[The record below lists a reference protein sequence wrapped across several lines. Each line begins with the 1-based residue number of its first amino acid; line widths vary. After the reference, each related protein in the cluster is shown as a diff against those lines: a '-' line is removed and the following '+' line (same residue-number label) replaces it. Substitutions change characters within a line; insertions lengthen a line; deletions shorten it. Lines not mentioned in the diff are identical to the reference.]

1 MALERCKIK
10 RISQTGTSS
19 LRAGTRSTDERA
31 QNSYKD
37 DKGYLRPNPPYSCAN
52 MRSRRSASSQI
63 PEVNLVPM
71 MDVLMTVLTFFV
83 IISMTLTGRQLI
95 GIDIPDG
102 IQGTDEETKEPAMEE
117 ESLII
122 GLDSDGE
129 ILFEEELITFQEL
142 TRRIRT
148 YFANNPEGKLILK
161 ADKDLPYNEVAAFL
175 TDLRD
180 IGGNRV
186 SLAVE

>member
-1 MALERCKIK
+1 
-10 RISQTGTSS
+10 
-19 LRAGTRSTDERA
+19 
-31 QNSYKD
+31 
-37 DKGYLRPNPPYSCAN
+37 
-52 MRSRRSASSQI
+52 MRSRRRSGSKI

-71 MDVLMTVLTFFV
+71 MDVLMTVLTFFI

-95 GIDIPDG
+95 GIDIPDDVSG
-102 IQGTDEETKEPAMEE
+102 ADELEAEEETAEA
-117 ESLII
+117 LII

-129 ILFEEELITFQEL
+129 ILFDDQKIEFRQL
-142 TRRIRT
+142 TQRIRT
-148 YFANNPEGKLILK
+148 YFSENPDGKLVIK
-161 ADKDLPYNEVAAFL
+161 ADRELPYSEVANFL

>member
-1 MALERCKIK
+1 
-10 RISQTGTSS
+10 
-19 LRAGTRSTDERA
+19 
-31 QNSYKD
+31 
-37 DKGYLRPNPPYSCAN
+37 
-52 MRSRRSASSQI
+52 MRSRRSSDSKI

-71 MDVLMTVLTFFV
+71 MDVLMTVLTFFI

-95 GIDIPDG
+95 GIDIPNDVEG
-102 IQGTDEETKEPAMEE
+102 VDEEVDAEVQA

-122 GLDSDGE
+122 GLDGDGN
-129 ILFEEELITFQEL
+129 ILFEDQQISFQQL
-142 TRRIRT
+142 TQRIRT
-148 YFANNPEGKLILK
+148 YFSENPEGTLILK
-161 ADKDLPYNEVAAFL
+161 ADKDLPYDEVAIFL

>member
-1 MALERCKIK
+1 
-10 RISQTGTSS
+10 
-19 LRAGTRSTDERA
+19 
-31 QNSYKD
+31 
-37 DKGYLRPNPPYSCAN
+37 
-52 MRSRRSASSQI
+52 MRRRRSPASQI

-95 GIDIPDG
+95 GIDIPDNVG
-102 IQGTDEETKEPAMEE
+102 GTDNEAGESAEEMEA
-117 ESLII
+117 LII
-122 GLDSDGE
+122 GLNRDGE
-129 ILFEEELITFQEL
+129 ILLEEQTISFQQL
-142 TRRIRT
+142 TQRIRT
-148 YFANNPEGKLILK
+148 YFSTNPDGKLVLK
-161 ADKDLPYNEVAAFL
+161 ADKDLPYDQVAVFL

>member
-1 MALERCKIK
+1 
-10 RISQTGTSS
+10 
-19 LRAGTRSTDERA
+19 
-31 QNSYKD
+31 
-37 DKGYLRPNPPYSCAN
+37 
-52 MRSRRSASSQI
+52 MRSRRLGGSKI

-95 GIDIPDG
+95 GIDIPDSVE
-102 IQGTDEETKEPAMEE
+102 GTDEEEAEE
-117 ESLII
+117 ATEALVI
-122 GLDSDGE
+122 GLNGDGD
-129 ILFEEELITFQEL
+129 ILFEDQQIEFRQL
-142 TRRIRT
+142 TQRIRT
-148 YFANNPEGKLILK
+148 YFSENPDGKLVLK
-161 ADKDLPYNEVAAFL
+161 ADRELPYSEVANFL